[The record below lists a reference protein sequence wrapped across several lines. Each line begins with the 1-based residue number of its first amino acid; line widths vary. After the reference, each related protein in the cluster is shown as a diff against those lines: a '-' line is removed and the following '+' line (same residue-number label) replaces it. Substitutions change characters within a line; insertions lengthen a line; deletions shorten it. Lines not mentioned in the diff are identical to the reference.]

1 MIQRVYHDADLN
13 KHYSHALKGQ
23 VIDDSNGVIT
33 AVSTAS
39 TMGHT
44 MLFTERLK
52 GGVPESHKIELR
64 VAGKSD
70 GLSAKTDASSTGT
83 VSSSS
88 GVGYKEI
95 QITNKPASD
104 DSLDRIRSSPVR
116 RSWVTTPDNIEK
128 AQDKANDVAANKAK
142 YSYTLLGVS
151 PFIKQAINC
160 ARFGEVVLKA
170 AGIDEASAGTVI
182 KKPVTLASGK
192 DVDYTPDPD
201 YIQNENRKRQEAEQR
216 RQQAEQRRQQ
226 AELNRARYAALP
238 KVLKGTTFT
247 DGKTIMGSST
257 QEGPLTTQYTFRS
270 IPDEGISAMN
280 DNEIELTPFK
290 IVVLVD
296 DGLAVIERQSPR
308 GTVYVSLDALFNL
321 DTQQVI
327 TN

>member
-1 MIQRVYHDADLN
+1 MIQRVYHDADLS

-23 VIDDSNGVIT
+23 EIDASNGVIT

-39 TMGHT
+39 KMGHT

-52 GGVPESHKIELR
+52 GGVPESHKIELT
-64 VAGKSD
+64 VAGKSG
-70 GLSAKTDASSTGT
+70 GLSGSTDTSSTGT

-88 GVGYKEI
+88 GVGYKGI
-95 QITNKPASD
+95 KITNKPASD
-104 DSLDRIRSSPVR
+104 DSLARIRSSPVR
-116 RSWVTTPDNIEK
+116 RSWVTTPDNIENAQTK
-128 AQDKANDVAANKAK
+128 ADEVAANKAK

-151 PFIKQAINC
+151 PFIKKAINC
-160 ARFGEVVLKA
+160 ARFGEVILKA

-182 KKPVTLASGK
+182 KKPVTLASGD
-192 DVDYTPDPD
+192 DVGYTQDPA
-201 YIQNENRKRQEAEQR
+201 YIQNEERKRQEAEQR
-216 RQQAEQRRQQ
+216 RQQAE
-226 AELNRARYAALP
+226 LNKARYAALP
-238 KVLKGTTFT
+238 KVVRGTTFT

-270 IPDEGISAMN
+270 IPDEGTSAMN

-308 GTVYVSLDALFNL
+308 GKVYVSLDTLFNL

-327 TN
+327 TD